1 MVDMHRE
8 FPKLVIYDLDGV
20 ITLKDTFTAL
30 VIRRLVR
37 SPLRL
42 LRALPKAVTM
52 VCGRKEEAS
61 RKIAEIALAGM
72 TDASYCA
79 LADQL
84 GREIAA
90 DTRWIRP
97 CAVQLIRR
105 QHASGARIVVATATE
120 RRLAESLLAA
130 AEVPYDLLSAS
141 LLDSTPSGLTV
152 SDHRV
157 GARKKDALLELN
169 VPIPR
174 AEFVTDSMT
183 DLPTA
188 KAASS
193 VVLIGASKR
202 TQRRFRE
209 TNVALID
216 PS

>member
-90 DTRWIRP
+90 DTRSIRP

-120 RRLAESLLAA
+120 RRLASRYSQLPRFLTTCSLRRCSTR
-130 AEVPYDLLSAS
+130 LL
-141 LLDSTPSGLTV
+141 
-152 SDHRV
+152 RV
-157 GARKKDALLELN
+157 LPL
-169 VPIPR
+169 
-174 AEFVTDSMT
+174 VTI
-183 DLPTA
+183 
-188 KAASS
+188 
-193 VVLIGASKR
+193 V
-202 TQRRFRE
+202 
-209 TNVALID
+209 
-216 PS
+216 